1 MVEAMTDD
9 IVSRLR
15 AGELVDCGLIEQYAL
30 EAADEIERL
39 RKELEIY
46 KDLYA
51 SEIVQKAV
59 RR

>member
-1 MVEAMTDD
+1 MTDD